1 MKHLI
6 ESKEL
11 MAPLTAGEAPAESG
25 RAAPSEGFLGGSAP
39 EEFLREVTATL
50 AAFLEDE
57 PVARG
62 LDAGEAPS
70 AH

>member
-1 MKHLI
+1 MRHLI

-11 MAPLTAGEAPAESG
+11 VAPLTEREESAESG
-25 RAAPSEGFLGGSAP
+25 RAASSGSLLGGSAP

-50 AAFLEDE
+50 TAFLEDE
-57 PVARG
+57 PVALG
-62 LDAGEAPS
+62 LDTAEAPS

>member
-1 MKHLI
+1 MRHLL

-11 MAPLTAGEAPAESG
+11 VAPLTEGEEPAESG
-25 RAAPSEGFLGGSAP
+25 RAAPNGSLLGGSAP

-50 AAFLEDE
+50 TAFLEDE

-62 LDAGEAPS
+62 LATGEAPS